1 MANKKNIITLFS
13 TRLTIISMILSAVL
27 LGVLIFESRFF
38 YVHAQTLCELKE
50 DYRSYTASVKKMLK
64 DYNRTKERLD
74 MLENYLELEKKKERV
89 LCSLSDFLK
98 NSGTIFLDNNQDE
111 GLVLVNRDYNYLHQA
126 ALAFIKQQNDLMC
139 ETEFPDDA
147 WLEYTDLLSKEW
159 QPEQSYVKS
168 ENHRSSVRKL
178 VKKKRTNGIPLA
190 SDILF
195 SWPVERSKCWLSSLF
210 GPRSKPNGAAGFH
223 FGLDMAAFR
232 GTPVTAAAAGIVI
245 EARWA
250 RGYGQTIVIAHNRK
264 YKTRY
269 AHLDKIL
276 VTVGQKIKRGALIAK
291 VGATGNV
298 RTTGTDGSH
307 LHFEVHAFNRQ
318 VNPLY
323 FLADDTD

>member
-1 MANKKNIITLFS
+1 MANKKNIITYFSKRLF
-13 TRLTIISMILSAVL
+13 IISMLFSVVL
-27 LGVLIFESRFF
+27 LAVLIFESRFF
-38 YVHAQTLCELKE
+38 YVQACTLCELQE

-74 MLENYLELEKKKERV
+74 MLENYLESEKKKEPEQQE
-89 LCSLSDFLK
+89 LIDLFK
-98 NSGTIFLDNNQDE
+98 NSTDNNQDE
-111 GLVLVNRDYNYLHQA
+111 ELVLVNRDYPYLRQA
-126 ALAFIKQQNDLMC
+126 ALAFIKQQYDSIFAS
-139 ETEFPDDA
+139 EIPQEA

-159 QPEQSYVKS
+159 QPEQSSLKN
-168 ENHRSSVRKL
+168 ERHTARIRKL
-178 VKKKRTNGIPLA
+178 AKKKGVNGMPLS

-195 SWPVERSKCWLSSLF
+195 SWPVERCKCWLSSLF
-210 GPRSKPNGAAGFH
+210 GTRSKPNGAAGFH
-223 FGLDMAAFR
+223 YGLDMAAFC
-232 GTPVTAAAAGIVI
+232 GTPVRAAASGNVI

-276 VTVGQKIKRGALIAK
+276 VTVGQKVKRGALIAK

-307 LHFEVHAFNRQ
+307 LHFEVHVFNRQ